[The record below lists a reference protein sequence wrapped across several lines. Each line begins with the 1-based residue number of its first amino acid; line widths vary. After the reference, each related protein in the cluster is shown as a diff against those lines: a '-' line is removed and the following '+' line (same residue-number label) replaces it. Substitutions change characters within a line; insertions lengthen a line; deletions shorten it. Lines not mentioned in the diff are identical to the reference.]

1 MKSIDAV
8 KQFHET
14 FNHPVGDTELKHR
27 QLRIKLIFE
36 ELQELSQAMDV
47 KKTFLDLC
55 EEVVSNEY
63 GRYINFT
70 NIKNERELNRVPSLQ
85 DGYNI
90 DNVETMDALCDLEY
104 VLSGTTVQMGMYEN
118 FDEAFDRVHESNMSK
133 MCRTRKELDDTLQSY
148 KEKGIDV
155 FYEEKNGGYIV
166 KRSIDD
172 KTLKNL
178 YYNAVDL
185 KDLV

>member
-1 MKSIDAV
+1 MKHLESV

-55 EEVVSNEY
+55 EEVVSDEY
-63 GRYINFT
+63 GRYINFI
-70 NIKNERELNRVPSLQ
+70 NIKNERELNRIPVLE
-85 DGYNI
+85 DGNNI
-90 DNVETMDALCDLEY
+90 DEVETMDALSDIEY
-104 VLSGTTVQMGMYEN
+104 VLAGSVVQMGMHTN
-118 FDEAFDRVHESNMSK
+118 FETAFDRVHESNMSK
-133 MCRTRKELDDTLQSY
+133 MCRTQKELDDTLQYY
-148 KEKGIDV
+148 KEKGVDV

-166 KRSIDD
+166 KRTIDN
-172 KTLKNL
+172 KTLKNV
-178 YYNAVDL
+178 YYNPVDL